1 MTMSIILCIRSITF
15 QESHSFGHM
24 SDPEITVPSIQL
36 KLKKKKKR
44 FAKHN
49 MHILGC
55 RTTLLKLF
63 VVSENEQHVGTDNL
77 SLNFSSQCI
86 GQTT

>member
-36 KLKKKKKR
+36 KLKKKERKKR

-55 RTTLLKLF
+55 RNNF
-63 VVSENEQHVGTDNL
+63 AEVVCG
-77 SLNFSSQCI
+77 F
-86 GQTT
+86 